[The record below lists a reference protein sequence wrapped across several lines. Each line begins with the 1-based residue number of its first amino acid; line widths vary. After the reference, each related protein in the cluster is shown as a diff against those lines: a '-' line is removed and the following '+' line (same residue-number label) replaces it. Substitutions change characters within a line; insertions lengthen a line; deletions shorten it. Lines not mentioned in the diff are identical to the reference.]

1 MRVTPAAYGHLVS
14 SLSGLA
20 GGRLVVMLEG
30 GYCLD
35 SLSEAAALSL
45 KTLLGDSVPSLPKTT
60 SVHPSVLKSIL
71 GATAALRPFWK
82 CMQLRAVA
90 EKSDILKLE
99 SFYPRLCFNPPKDFP
114 PEKYPTRD
122 YYLVFDE
129 ETNNKLKL
137 EIAHINLSTRLRETE
152 NKVCVFYDEEM
163 CQHKDDCP
171 HPETP
176 ERIQRIYAKLKVGRS
191 LLHNYVIKSDGNN
204 ECFIQDSGFLDND
217 DVTELVKGRKLTEE
231 EVILVHSQE
240 HW

>member
-14 SLSGLA
+14 SLSALA

-45 KTLLGDSVPSLPKTT
+45 KVMLGDCVPSLPKTT

-90 EKSDILKLE
+90 ETSEVLNLE
-99 SFYPRLCFNPPKDFP
+99 PFYPRLCFNPPKDFP
-114 PEKYPTRD
+114 PEKFPTRGF
-122 YYLVFDE
+122 YLVFDE

-152 NKVCVFYDEEM
+152 KKVCVFYDEEM
-163 CQHKDDCP
+163 CQHRDNCP

-176 ERIQRIYAKLKVGRS
+176 ERIQRIYARLKVGGFYFTIKRFNRS
-191 LLHNYVIKSDGNN
+191 EVFKTIILLKIIQHFSRARQTCYLKHIKS
-204 ECFIQDSGFLDND
+204 S
-217 DVTELVKGRKLTEE
+217 T
-231 EVILVHSQE
+231 
-240 HW
+240 